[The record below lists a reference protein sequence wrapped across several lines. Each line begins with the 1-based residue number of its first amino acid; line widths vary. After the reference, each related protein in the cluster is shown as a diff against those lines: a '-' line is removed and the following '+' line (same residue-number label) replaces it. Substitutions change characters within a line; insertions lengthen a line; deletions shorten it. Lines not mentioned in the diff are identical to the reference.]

1 MNVTC
6 KFWNNSDGGFFVFA
20 PCIYQA
26 SRDILSI
33 GLELFGVRV
42 FYICIRRS

>member
-6 KFWNNSDGGFFVFA
+6 KFWDTTGAEYFVFA
-20 PCIYQA
+20 PCIYSA
-26 SRDILSI
+26 TRGTLSI

-42 FYICIRRS
+42 FYISIRRN